1 MKLSALTA
9 GTHSQNTDWDLNPGH
24 PVSGLTEVQVLPA
37 SVQKEF
43 SERPSERQE
52 IDLLGWDAC
61 ERCKRAGKKAL
72 PPGSGGL
79 QFYYPSGVGVGK
91 AHLFLFLLIV
101 APP

>member
-1 MKLSALTA
+1 MSCQGGRGLSKSYNEPRSQRKDRWTSLKLSALTA

-52 IDLLGWDAC
+52 IDVLG
-61 ERCKRAGKKAL
+61 
-72 PPGSGGL
+72 
-79 QFYYPSGVGVGK
+79 
-91 AHLFLFLLIV
+91 
-101 APP
+101 